1 MNLGSSTCLLCRSP
15 QGHWQNH
22 CVSTPLGSPWLWR
35 AHHWALCELRESFD
49 SSRPGQGLIFRS
61 QSPLS
66 LYPNSAS
73 SSWPLRIQC
82 SGAEEPKKVKP
93 KGGEPEQLAHI
104 THSQAIRFW
113 PIRYSDDG
121 PWAPTKRRAALGL
134 SIMGFT
140 GESNTKIPRRGTPRR
155 ALSINGSV
163 FNNFAHCIEFSPPPN
178 IMGGYVYP

>member
-22 CVSTPLGSPWLWR
+22 CVSTPLGSSWLWR
-35 AHHWALCELRESFD
+35 AHHWVLCELRESFD
-49 SSRPGQGLIFRS
+49 PSRPGQGLIFRS

-93 KGGEPEQLAHI
+93 KGGEQEQLAHI
-104 THSQAIRFW
+104 THSR
-113 PIRYSDDG
+113 PSVSG
-121 PWAPTKRRAALGL
+121 PSGILMMDPGLLPKEGQHWAYQLWG
-134 SIMGFT
+134 SQ
-140 GESNTKIPRRGTPRR
+140 ESPTPRSQEEG
-155 ALSINGSV
+155 LQGEHSV
-163 FNNFAHCIEFSPPPN
+163 
-178 IMGGYVYP
+178 